1 MYTEQATNIKVR
13 KLSPKDYI
21 SKVVDQIQNETYD
34 ISNLS
39 TVDEL
44 YDNLLQNDIRARR
57 ELMASKVK
65 SYYEGL

>member
-1 MYTEQATNIKVR
+1 VYTEQATNIKVR